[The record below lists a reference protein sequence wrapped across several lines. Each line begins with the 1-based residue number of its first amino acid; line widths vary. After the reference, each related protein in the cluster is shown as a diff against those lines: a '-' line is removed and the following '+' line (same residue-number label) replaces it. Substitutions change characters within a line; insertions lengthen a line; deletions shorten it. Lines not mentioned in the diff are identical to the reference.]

1 MTYDY
6 ASLFEL
12 EIRPRRRAQ
21 ACIFG
26 RAAAVLV
33 WGGLFL
39 VRPRLARAIWRERRP

>member
-12 EIRPRRRAQ
+12 EIRPRRRAR
-21 ACIFG
+21 

-39 VRPRLARAIWRERRP
+39 VRPGLARQIWRERRG